1 VRIAKLSGWGLTLG
15 AVLLSAAVVRADY
28 NYTAIGEFGFTP
40 GGPNVEHQGTAFL
53 AYDPPTTTTPSTPPT
68 NVSLGTFD
76 TTGTTGSTPLTPT
89 DFFLT
94 IINLDTLDSITFH
107 GILQGTLGGSSSD
120 AFVQFLTP
128 LTQTL
133 DQFKVTIISSSTV
146 HGAGALDIVPPSAG
160 NITTIQ
166 AFVTTVP
173 EPSTMALLAL
183 GGSGLLGL
191 AWRRRLT
198 KGLAA

>member
-1 VRIAKLSGWGLTLG
+1 MRIAKLSRWGLTLG
-15 AVLLSAAVVRADY
+15 AVLLSGAMVRADY
-28 NYTAIGEFGFTP
+28 NYAAFGEFGFTP
-40 GGPNVEHQGTAFL
+40 GGPSVENQGTAFI
-53 AYDPPTTTTPSTPPT
+53 AYEPPTTAPSAPPT
-68 NVSLGTFD
+68 NISLGDFN

-94 IINLDTLDSITFH
+94 IINLDTSDSITFH
-107 GILQGTLGGSSSD
+107 GILQGTLGGTSSD

-128 LTQTL
+128 LSQIL
-133 DQFKVTIISSSTV
+133 DQFNVTIISSSTV
-146 HGAGALDIVPPSAG
+146 HGPGALDIVPPSAG
-160 NITTIQ
+160 FNTTIQ

-173 EPSTMALLAL
+173 EPSTMALLGL